1 MPWMEDKIFLAESPC
16 IEIVLKGVVFDIF
29 KTIDG
34 NSRSFNVRVV
44 HYDSIIK
51 YSYQLFLRKILFMYR
66 IKTQNG
72 ELVNAL
78 SFHFDGHSRKIYADV
93 KKDKEFKLEDCVV
106 CGEYGSRAR
115 VLEVFKEMTEKF
127 KTGND
132 SRKSGDFVFM
142 MPEK

>member
-1 MPWMEDKIFLAESPC
+1 
-16 IEIVLKGVVFDIF
+16 
-29 KTIDG
+29 
-34 NSRSFNVRVV
+34 
-44 HYDSIIK
+44 
-51 YSYQLFLRKILFMYR
+51 MYR